1 MENNN
6 KNKELSNNEVNTML
20 YAFSEL
26 DEDKLKIAFHLLFG
40 DNWRK
45 YQPNKDKSEEMKAIF
60 KGGIKPCVPFEN
72 WVKCIDYL
80 KSNCVSLSVRK

>member
-1 MENNN
+1 MTNTD
-6 KNKELSNNEVNTML
+6 KNDLNATIGNTVL

-40 DNWRK
+40 DNWMK
-45 YQPNKDKSEEMKAIF
+45 YQPDKDKSEEMKAIF
-60 KGGIKPCVPFEN
+60 KGGVKPCVPFEN

-80 KSNCVSLSVRK
+80 KGNCV

>member
-1 MENNN
+1 MKNNTQN
-6 KNKELSNNEVNTML
+6 TDLSRNDGNTML

-45 YQPNKDKSEEMKAIF
+45 YQPDKDKSEEMKAIF
-60 KGGIKPCVPFEN
+60 KGGVKPCVPFEN

-80 KSNCVSLSVRK
+80 KANCV

>member
-1 MENNN
+1 MSTKIENTD
-6 KNKELSNNEVNTML
+6 LSRNDGNTML

-45 YQPNKDKSEEMKAIF
+45 YQPDKDKSEEMKAIF
-60 KGGIKPCVPFEN
+60 KGGVKPCVPFEN

-80 KSNCVSLSVRK
+80 KANCV